1 MENVK
6 SVYYYFDMLSDND
19 IENETDNYKEA
30 MDLMKDLILKET
42 GVLRYINI
50 DDTFQ
55 SQLVLYNEDDE
66 YILMY
71 KQDYDNDD
79 YTQVITGNKHYVFHW
94 ITGFLNSNYSLDEI
108 EILGE

>member
-1 MENVK
+1 MEFVK
-6 SVYYYFDMLSDND
+6 SVYYYFDLLTDND
-19 IENETDNYKEA
+19 IESETDDYKKA
-30 MDLMKDLILKET
+30 MNLMKDLILRET
-42 GVLRYINI
+42 GTLRYINI
-50 DDTFQ
+50 DDIFETK
-55 SQLVLYNEDDE
+55 LVLYNEDDE

-94 ITGFLNSNYSLDEI
+94 ITSYLNGNYSLDEI

>member
-30 MDLMKDLILKET
+30 MDLMKDLILRET

-50 DDTFQ
+50 DDIFQ

-79 YTQVITGNKHYVFHW
+79 YTQVITGNKHYIF
-94 ITGFLNSNYSLDEI
+94 IIFI
-108 EILGE
+108 I

>member
-6 SVYYYFDMLSDND
+6 SVYYYFGMLSDND
-19 IENETDNYKEA
+19 IENETEYYKEA

-50 DDTFQ
+50 DDKFDTK
-55 SQLVLYNEDDE
+55 LVLFNNNDE
-66 YILMY
+66 YTLIH
-71 KQDYDNDD
+71 KEDYDKGNFENSM
-79 YTQVITGNKHYVFHW
+79 IGNKYYVFHW
-94 ITGFLNSNYSLDEI
+94 ITSYLNGNYSLDEI